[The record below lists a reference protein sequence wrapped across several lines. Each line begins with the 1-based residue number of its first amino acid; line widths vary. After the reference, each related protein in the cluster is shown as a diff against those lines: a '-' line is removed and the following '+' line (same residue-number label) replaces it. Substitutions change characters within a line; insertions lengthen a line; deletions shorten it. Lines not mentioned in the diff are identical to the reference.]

1 MIVKVLEPA
10 YLSTL
15 RENALS
21 AYEEKVHLKL
31 AKAKE
36 AVVLKEC
43 DIKCDSQKAPTD
55 VYAHERWLIK
65 MRKDTEDIS
74 VLKAERDALQK
85 AWDDKDHLRSPE
97 CNHFIRL
104 YEEEHFH
111 PTETDYKT
119 VEMPDRK
126 GRSRLLAEPKTS
138 GLTVAEPEIVEQN

>member
-43 DIKCDSQKAPTD
+43 DIKCDSQKAPKD
-55 VYAHERWLIK
+55 AVAYECWMSK
-65 MRKDTEDIS
+65 MQTEGNALS

-85 AWDDKDHLRSPE
+85 AWDDKEHMRSPE

-111 PTETDYKT
+111 PTEEDYKC
-119 VEMPDRK
+119 VEVPDRK
-126 GRSRLLAEPKTS
+126 GRSRLLAEPKTDEF
-138 GLTVAEPEIVEQN
+138 TIRPPEIAEQN